1 MGCKIRK
8 TLDLRVGGFY
18 VLWAVVSETLK
29 DELSLAGL
37 EYFNENGMSEDV
49 DCSWVNTLSAI
60 NKNLIGDLVGLFF
73 GTPDAKFVYK
83 KKPPA

>member
-1 MGCKIRK
+1 MLTQGAWEGCKIRK

-49 DCSWVNTLSAI
+49 DCS
-60 NKNLIGDLVGLFF
+60 
-73 GTPDAKFVYK
+73 
-83 KKPPA
+83 